1 MTPKQIT
8 AANRILAT
16 LRKTEATLR
25 KSATSDCAM
34 LESVVDGAVRS
45 NQFAQK
51 TITMW
56 LEMEAKNAQ

>member
-16 LRKTEATLR
+16 LRKAEATLFR
-25 KSATSDCAM
+25 SATSDCAM
-34 LESVVDGAVRS
+34 LESVVADAVRS
-45 NQFAQK
+45 NQSAQK